1 MLDTL
6 LSMLLTAVREA
17 IPRIVTAIVDGLAT
31 LKDKAAEIFQMVL
44 DNLLTWGSNMIAQA
58 QQAMSNMLNAVV
70 TVVQQLP
77 GKVWT
82 FLVNTVTRLVQW
94 GQQMLSNAS

>member
-1 MLDTL
+1 
-6 LSMLLTAVREA
+6 
-17 IPRIVTAIVDGLAT
+17 
-31 LKDKAAEIFQMVL
+31 MVL

-94 GQQMLSNAS
+94 GQQMLSNASSAMSNMLSKITSIVQELPGKSGRTWSIR